1 MVAPL
6 VAAAA
11 ISAASAIVQSY
22 QAEKARGANDKRL
35 KELRA
40 QFESIVPP
48 EYDISID
55 DPPRYIEQALPQA
68 NLDFSRITPEQFKV
82 IGQYNPQAAQY
93 IQEQNPQLL
102 KGTAAGQEGRQ
113 SQIEALREMQKAA
126 KGQSPELAIRLQQA
140 ADSSQQQ
147 AQSRSQSALQDA
159 QRRGMAGSGLSFA
172 TALQGS
178 SDAMQQGAAQSQN
191 AAIAAYKDKMS
202 AIQNSGQMGRQLN
215 QDELAMEGKNN
226 DVLNDFNQRTS
237 RSYQDYLS
245 NRAAMQNQAQL
256 YNLGQEQSA
265 ADKNVASRNDAE
277 MFNLKNKNQ
286 LAQQGYDNSRSE
298 RDYQNNLAQQKAAWS
313 AQQKQKQNDLKRQS
327 YQDQMQRAQGM
338 SGISSMQNQQTTQ
351 SAQDQNQMIGGLG
364 NAGSGIFGQ
373 MSANDA
379 RKEAQDREDVRW
391 DKYYGLRHGSQT

>member
-40 QFESIVPP
+40 AFESIVPP

-68 NLDFSRITPEQFKV
+68 NLDFSRITPEAFKV
-82 IGQYNPQAAQY
+82 IGQYNPQAAEY
-93 IQEQNPQLL
+93 IQEQAPQLL

-113 SQIEALREMQKAA
+113 SQIEALREMQKVA
-126 KGQSPELAIRLQQA
+126 KGQSPELAIKLQQA
-140 ADSSQQQ
+140 SDRSQQE

-178 SDAMQQGAAQSQN
+178 SDAMQGGATQSQN
-191 AAIAAYKDKMS
+191 AAIAAYKDKLS
-202 AIQNSGQMGRQLN
+202 AIQNAGQMGRQLN
-215 QDELAMEGKNN
+215 QDELSMEGRNN
-226 DVLNDFNQRTS
+226 DVVNSFNQRTS
-237 RSYQDYLS
+237 RAYQDYVS

-265 ADKNVASRNDAE
+265 ADKNVAGRNDAE
-277 MFNLKNKNQ
+277 MFNLQNKNR
-286 LAQQGYDNSRSE
+286 LTQQGYDNSRSE
-298 RDYQNNLAQQKAAWS
+298 RDYQNNLAQQKANWY
-313 AQQKQKQNDLKRQS
+313 AQQKQNQNNLKRQS
-327 YQDQMQRAQGM
+327 YQDQMQRANAMTGQTA
-338 SGISSMQNQQTTQ
+338 MQNQNTTQ
-351 SAQDQNQMIGGLG
+351 ASQDRNATIGSLG
-364 NAGSGIFGQ
+364 NVGSGIFGQ
-373 MSANDA
+373 MSAQDA
-379 RKEAQDREDVRW
+379 QRESQDREEQRW
-391 DKYYGLRHGSQT
+391 DKYYKLRYGSES